1 MDLVYLLF
9 ANLIIVSMLVLFSI
23 WVTNY
28 NMAWWLRVK
37 RSEYLMKNFFGK
49 LVYLEIKLPRDV
61 FKNPAAMEILFNSLY
76 QTLGYKPNSP
86 FRKRKVKD
94 DGHGH
99 KKKEPFWEWSRD
111 VRTEFFLTY
120 LSGSMRLWSSL
131 EIASIEGQIK
141 FFLCTP
147 EKFAEIFKSHAYSQF
162 PGIEINQV
170 EDYLLNFDYNKKV
183 GGKPNIYV
191 GKYKLAKDDCLPIK
205 TYVDYGLDK
214 DPKEEYKIDPLLPLL
229 EGMASAQPGE
239 SFFYQ
244 ILIRPTVDEELW
256 KNETKQRMDKILG
269 ITRVEKEA
277 GKYNPEGAI
286 LKQEKQ
292 TVQLLPHEK
301 TELEILE
308 RNIEK
313 NGFDCIIRM
322 FYHVQD
328 AEKFHLNR
336 GVFTVVNAMK
346 SFGKPGF
353 NEFKFD
359 TITVDGDTPFLDPT
373 GEYTE
378 GKRKWT
384 WFLFKL
390 RTGFYHEGEGLEG
403 DWATFKSIFRKW
415 WVGKNT
421 EWALS
426 AWGELK
432 EYYGMPGQFKHRHD
446 GNVYIF
452 NTEELATLWHF
463 PGKAFGN
470 TTGRVESVKSEPP
483 TNLPL

>member
-1 MDLVYLLF
+1 M
-9 ANLIIVSMLVLFSI
+9 NLSVNIQATNRTSRIHWPSFSI
-23 WVTNY
+23 SDRLNSQNNTCNFT
-28 NMAWWLRVK
+28 VK
-37 RSEYLMKNFFGK
+37 
-49 LVYLEIKLPRDV
+49 VY
-61 FKNPAAMEILFNSLY
+61 AS
-76 QTLGYKPNSP
+76 GWKPVVGNTIT
-86 FRKRKVKD
+86 VL
-94 DGHGH
+94 DGATKIFAGSIVRIT
-99 KKKEPFWEWSRD
+99 KK
-111 VRTEFFLTY
+111 
-120 LSGSMRLWSSL
+120 
-131 EIASIEGQIK
+131 
-141 FFLCTP
+141 
-147 EKFAEIFKSHAYSQF
+147 
-162 PGIEINQV
+162 
-170 EDYLLNFDYNKKV
+170 
-183 GGKPNIYV
+183 
-191 GKYKLAKDDCLPIK
+191 
-205 TYVDYGLDK
+205 
-214 DPKEEYKIDPLLPLL
+214 PK
-229 EGMASAQPGE
+229 
-239 SFFYQ
+239 
-244 ILIRPTVDEELW
+244 
-256 KNETKQRMDKILG
+256 
-269 ITRVEKEA
+269 
-277 GKYNPEGAI
+277 GAI
-286 LKQEKQ
+286 LKQERQ

-378 GKRKWT
+378 GKRRWT

-470 TTGRVESVKSEPP
+470 ATGRVESVKSEPP